1 MVSKNFRN
9 ASGFLFQNL
18 KNQVRAFHSQ
28 EVEKDKPDNPS
39 EESQPPEREHVRGH
53 ITTPPYFFSKKKPEH
68 TPSVK
73 SARESL
79 CKLCNGVLTYD
90 CYRT

>member
-53 ITTPPYFFSKKKPEH
+53 ITTPPYFFSKKKKTGAH
-68 TPSVK
+68 AK
-73 SARESL
+73 REV
-79 CKLCNGVLTYD
+79 GP
-90 CYRT
+90 

>member
-39 EESQPPEREHVRGH
+39 ERFTGRLHAWRVLRL
-53 ITTPPYFFSKKKPEH
+53 FFFEKK
-68 TPSVK
+68 
-73 SARESL
+73 
-79 CKLCNGVLTYD
+79 
-90 CYRT
+90 